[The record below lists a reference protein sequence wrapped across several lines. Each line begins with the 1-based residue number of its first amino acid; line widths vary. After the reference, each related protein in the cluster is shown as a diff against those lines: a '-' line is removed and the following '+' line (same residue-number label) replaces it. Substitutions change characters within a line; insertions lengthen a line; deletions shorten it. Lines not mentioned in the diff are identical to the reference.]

1 MTTARLD
8 SMPPL
13 TPLGVGGAQFGNLFR
28 ETTDEATV
36 AAVDAA
42 WERGIRYFD
51 TAPHYG
57 LGLSEQRMGKALRNR
72 PRGEYVLS
80 TKAGRLLEPNPGGE
94 STWDDDGF
102 IVPASTKRV
111 WDFSRDGIRRSID
124 ESLDR
129 LGVDHIDI
137 AYLHDPD
144 EHWASASTTGIE
156 ALRELRDEGVVGAIG
171 VGMNQAE
178 MPAAFIRNCDIDVVM
193 IAGRYTLLDRSAERE
208 LLPLALEHDVAIVAA
223 GVYNSGL
230 LSSPDVP
237 TDARFNYSQAPAA
250 LIDGARDMAA
260 LCREYGV
267 TLPDAAVQFALRHPA
282 VRSVVLGAHT
292 VEHVTGGIDRIDAE
306 IPAELWDRLDER
318 AASLATI
325 ADETAR

>member
-1 MTTARLD
+1 MTATRL
-8 SMPPL
+8 SRLPL

-28 ETTDEATV
+28 ETTDEETV

-57 LGLSEQRMGKALRNR
+57 LGLSERRMGAALRNR
-72 PRGEYVLS
+72 PRDEYVLS
-80 TKAGRLLEPNPGGE
+80 TKAGRLLVDNPAGRGE
-94 STWDDDGF
+94 LDDDGF
-102 IVPASTKRV
+102 IVPAATKRV

-124 ESLDR
+124 ESLER
-129 LGVDHIDI
+129 LGVDRIDI

-144 EHWASASTTGIE
+144 QHWESASTTGIE

-178 MPAAFIRNCDIDVVM
+178 MPAAFIRQCDIDIVM
-193 IAGRYTLLDRSAERE
+193 IAGRYTLLDRTAERE
-208 LLPLALEHDVAIVAA
+208 LLPLALEHDVAVVAA

-230 LSSPDVP
+230 LSSAVVP
-237 TDARFNYSQAPAA
+237 EDARFNYAQAPQA
-250 LIDGARDMAA
+250 LIDGARDMAD

-282 VRSVVLGAHT
+282 VRSVVLGART
-292 VEHVTGGIDRIDAE
+292 VDHIVSGVDRVEAE
-306 IPAELWDRLDER
+306 IPGELWERLDAR
-318 AASLATI
+318 AAALAAATE
-325 ADETAR
+325 AAER

>member
-1 MTTARLD
+1 MTAARLD

-28 ETTDEATV
+28 ETTDEETV

-42 WERGIRYFD
+42 WEGGIRYFD

-57 LGLSEQRMGKALRNR
+57 LGLSERRMGAALRGR
-72 PRGEYVLS
+72 PRDEYVLS
-80 TKAGRLLEPNPGGE
+80 TKVGRLLAPNPGGE
-94 STWDDDGF
+94 SALDDDGF
-102 IVPASTKRV
+102 IVPAATRRV

-124 ESLDR
+124 ESLSR
-129 LGVDHIDI
+129 IGVDHIDI

-144 EHWASASTTGIE
+144 EHWQSASTTGIE
-156 ALRELRDEGVVGAIG
+156 ALRELRDEGIIGAIG

-178 MPAAFIRNCDIDVVM
+178 MPAAFIRECDIDVVM

-223 GVYNSGL
+223 GIYNSGL

-237 TDARFNYSQAPAA
+237 TDARFNYSQAPEA
-250 LIDGARDMAA
+250 LIDGAREMAV

-267 TLPDAAVQFALRHPA
+267 TLPDAAVQFTLRHPA
-282 VRSVVLGAHT
+282 VRSVVLGART
-292 VEHVTGGIDRIDAE
+292 VDHVTSGIDRAE
-306 IPAELWDRLDER
+306 VDIPAELWERLDAR
-318 AASLATI
+318 AATLATV

>member
-1 MTTARLD
+1 MTATRL
-8 SMPPL
+8 SRLPL

-28 ETTDEATV
+28 ETTDEETV

-57 LGLSEQRMGKALRNR
+57 LGLSERRMGAALRNR
-72 PRGEYVLS
+72 PRDEYVLS
-80 TKAGRLLEPNPGGE
+80 TKAGRLLVDNLAGRGE
-94 STWDDDGF
+94 LDDDGF
-102 IVPASTKRV
+102 IVPAATKRV

-124 ESLDR
+124 ESLER
-129 LGVDHIDI
+129 LGVDRIDI

-144 EHWASASTTGIE
+144 QHWESASTTGIE

-178 MPAAFIRNCDIDVVM
+178 MPAAFIRQCDIDIVM
-193 IAGRYTLLDRSAERE
+193 IAGRYTLLDRTAERE
-208 LLPLALEHDVAIVAA
+208 LLPLALEHDVAVVAA

-230 LSSPDVP
+230 LSSAVVP
-237 TDARFNYSQAPAA
+237 EDARFNYAQAPQA
-250 LIDGARDMAA
+250 LIDGARDMAD

-282 VRSVVLGAHT
+282 VRSVVLGART
-292 VEHVTGGIDRIDAE
+292 VDHIVSGVDRVEAE
-306 IPAELWDRLDER
+306 IPGEVWERLDAR
-318 AASLATI
+318 AAALAAATE
-325 ADETAR
+325 AAEQ

>member
-1 MTTARLD
+1 MTASRLTGL
-8 SMPPL
+8 PL
-13 TPLGVGGAQFGNLFR
+13 TSLGIGGAQFGNLFR
-28 ETTDEATV
+28 ETTDDETI

-57 LGLSEQRMGKALRNR
+57 LGLSEKRMGLALRDR
-72 PRGEYVLS
+72 PRDEYVLS

-94 STWDDDGF
+94 SALDDDGF
-102 IVPASTKRV
+102 IVPAATRRV
-111 WDFSRDGIRRSID
+111 WDFSRDGIRRSIH
-124 ESLDR
+124 ESLGR
-129 LGVDHIDI
+129 LGVDRIDI

-144 EHWASASTTGIE
+144 DHWAAASTTGLD
-156 ALRELRDEGVVGAIG
+156 ALSELRDEGVVGAIG

-178 MPAAFIRNCDIDVVM
+178 MPADFIRLRDIDVVM
-193 IAGRYTLLDRSAERE
+193 IAGRYTLLDRTAERE

-237 TDARFNYSQAPAA
+237 TDARFNYSQAPQA

-260 LCREYGV
+260 LCREFGT
-267 TLPDAAVQFALRHPA
+267 TLPEAAVQFALRHPA
-282 VRSVVLGAHT
+282 VQSVVLGART
-292 VEHVTGGIDRIDAE
+292 VEHVVSGVERAE
-306 IPAELWDRLDER
+306 TPIPDELWALLDAR
-318 AASLATI
+318 AAALTEI
-325 ADETAR
+325 AAETDR

>member
-1 MTTARLD
+1 MTASRLTGL
-8 SMPPL
+8 PL
-13 TPLGVGGAQFGNLFR
+13 TSLGIGGAQFGNLFR
-28 ETTDEATV
+28 ETTDDETI

-57 LGLSEQRMGKALRNR
+57 LGLSEKRMGLALRDR
-72 PRGEYVLS
+72 PRDEYVLS

-94 STWDDDGF
+94 SALDDDGF
-102 IVPASTKRV
+102 IVPAATRRV
-111 WDFSRDGIRRSID
+111 WDFSRDGIRRSIH
-124 ESLDR
+124 ESLGR
-129 LGVDHIDI
+129 LGVDRIDI

-144 EHWASASTTGIE
+144 DHWAAASTTGLD
-156 ALRELRDEGVVGAIG
+156 ALSELRDEGVVGAIG

-178 MPAAFIRNCDIDVVM
+178 MPADFIRLRDIDVVM
-193 IAGRYTLLDRSAERE
+193 IAGRYTLLDRTAERE

-237 TDARFNYSQAPAA
+237 TDARFNYSQAPQA

-260 LCREYGV
+260 LCREFGT
-267 TLPDAAVQFALRHPA
+267 TLPEAAVQFALRHPA
-282 VRSVVLGAHT
+282 VQSVVLGART
-292 VEHVTGGIDRIDAE
+292 VERMLQGQSSEMGD
-306 IPAELWDRLDER
+306 DEG
-318 AASLATI
+318 
-325 ADETAR
+325 EP

>member
-1 MTTARLD
+1 MTATRL
-8 SMPPL
+8 SRLPL

-28 ETTDEATV
+28 ETTDEETV

-57 LGLSEQRMGKALRNR
+57 LGLSERRMGAALRNR
-72 PRGEYVLS
+72 PRDEYVLS
-80 TKAGRLLEPNPGGE
+80 TKAGRLLVDNPARRGE
-94 STWDDDGF
+94 LDDDGF
-102 IVPASTKRV
+102 IVPAATKRV

-124 ESLDR
+124 ESLER
-129 LGVDHIDI
+129 LGVDRIDI

-144 EHWASASTTGIE
+144 QHWESASTTGIE

-178 MPAAFIRNCDIDVVM
+178 MPAAFIRQCDIDIVM
-193 IAGRYTLLDRSAERE
+193 IAGRYTLLDRTAERE
-208 LLPLALEHDVAIVAA
+208 LLPLALEHDVAVVAA

-230 LSSPDVP
+230 LSSAVVP
-237 TDARFNYSQAPAA
+237 EDARFNYAQAPQA
-250 LIDGARDMAA
+250 LIDGARDMAD

-282 VRSVVLGAHT
+282 VRSVVLGART
-292 VEHVTGGIDRIDAE
+292 VDHIVSGVDRVEAE
-306 IPAELWDRLDER
+306 IPGELWERLDAR
-318 AASLATI
+318 AAALAAATE
-325 ADETAR
+325 AAER